1 MRKTVPLLVSMALA
15 LLFASGVGLLTALRP
30 AEATFPGQNGKI
42 AYVSY
47 DVLAPEAT
55 TDREIYTIDPTGGT
69 PFQLTNNNTL
79 DDSPSYSPDGKKIA
93 FSHKGLMAI
102 DLEIWTINATGG
114 GTGKVNITNNKT
126 DDRYPDYS
134 PNGNKIAY
142 TGFDGTDEEIYA
154 ISVGGG
160 TAFKVTNNDTDDGDP
175 SWGSR

>member
-1 MRKTVPLLVSMALA
+1 MALA
-15 LLFASGVGLLTALRP
+15 LLFASGVGLLTALGP

-79 DDSPSYSPDGKKIA
+79 DDSPTYSPNGTKIAYTGFDGTDTEIYTINASGGTAFKVTDNDTPDSQPSYSPDGKKIA
-93 FSHKGLMAI
+93 YM
-102 DLEIWTINATGG
+102 
-114 GTGKVNITNNKT
+114 
-126 DDRYPDYS
+126 
-134 PNGNKIAY
+134 
-142 TGFDGTDEEIYA
+142 GFDGTDEEIYA
-154 ISVGGG
+154 INVGGG

-175 SWGSR
+175 SWGSG